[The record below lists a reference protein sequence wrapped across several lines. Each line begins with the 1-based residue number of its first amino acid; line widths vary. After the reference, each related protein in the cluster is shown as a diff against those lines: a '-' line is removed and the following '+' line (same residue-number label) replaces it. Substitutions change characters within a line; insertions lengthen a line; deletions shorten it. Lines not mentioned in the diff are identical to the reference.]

1 VTEQFEER
9 QEFNLHE
16 THFDI
21 ITEAAP
27 GMTVL
32 GFGKNTP
39 VQMCCHGDHFLGALC
54 AAQTPANVKR
64 KLAVT
69 HSMRQHTWLQTNLY
83 FAQGRAGYHVSYL
96 CGFSSEN
103 GDAYT

>member
-1 VTEQFEER
+1 MTEHFEER

-39 VQMCCHGDHFLGALC
+39 VQMCCHGDHFLGGLC
-54 AAQTPANVKR
+54 AAHTHGHVEE

-69 HSMRQHTWLQTNLY
+69 LSMRQ
-83 FAQGRAGYHVSYL
+83 
-96 CGFSSEN
+96 
-103 GDAYT
+103 